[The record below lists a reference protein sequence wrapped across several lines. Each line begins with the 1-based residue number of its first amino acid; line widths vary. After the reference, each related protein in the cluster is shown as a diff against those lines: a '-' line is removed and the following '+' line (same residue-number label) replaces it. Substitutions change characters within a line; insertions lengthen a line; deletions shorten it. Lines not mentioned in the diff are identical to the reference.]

1 MYYIMYYLLCIII
14 IVIVPIK
21 IAYSQTQLYVW
32 DGLKPPT
39 PDEPWGVEP
48 GAVPLRPFA
57 LMDQQQALQLMEE
70 RDAELSHEKTKTVD
84 WLQQRRL
91 YHLGYWGLL
100 LAIVG
105 IHNYEPTSTMG

>member
-70 RDAELSHEKTKTVD
+70 RDAELSHEKKK
-84 WLQQRRL
+84 
-91 YHLGYWGLL
+91 
-100 LAIVG
+100 
-105 IHNYEPTSTMG
+105 NC